1 MACHTYVV
9 LVLDIALCYKMNQ
22 IKAIKFSFD
31 GSNWIPLAFVIFT
44 INRSDCDGK
53 CICLWPKMQFGN
65 TMNWQ
70 PQVTM
75 PRRLS

>member
-1 MACHTYVV
+1 MEVIES
-9 LVLDIALCYKMNQ
+9 L
-22 IKAIKFSFD
+22 
-31 GSNWIPLAFVIFT
+31 LAFVILQL
-44 INRSDCDGK
+44 IEVIVMENVYVCD
-53 CICLWPKMQFGN
+53 PKMQFGN